1 MRKLRFWAV
10 ALSALALAAPAAAQ
24 SSNKGEEFV
33 EAVRKSDGNK
43 VTELLAG
50 NSNSGLVNSRSFDG
64 ETALTIALA
73 RSDED
78 WTGFLLNNGADPNLA
93 AKSSDTPLIIAAR
106 VGFFDAVG
114 WLLGL
119 GAKVDVANRSGE
131 TALIVAVQARQ
142 PQVVRLLLNAGADP
156 DRTDNVAG
164 FSARDYAKRDPRARD
179 VLKLIEAKKASPKG

>member
-10 ALSALALAAPAAAQ
+10 ALSALALTAPAAAQ
-24 SSNKGEEFV
+24 STNKGEEFV
-33 EAVRKSDGNK
+33 EAVRQSDGNK

-50 NSNSGLVNSRSFDG
+50 NGKSGLVNARSFDG

-119 GAKVDVANRSGE
+119 GARVDVANRSGE

-142 PQVVRLLLNAGADP
+142 PQVVRILLNAGADP

>member
-1 MRKLRFWAV
+1 MRNLRIWAALLPLLAV
-10 ALSALALAAPAAAQ
+10 AEPAIAQ
-24 SSNKGEEFV
+24 QGNSGEQFV
-33 EAVRKSDGNK
+33 EAVRKSDGDT
-43 VTELLAG
+43 VTALLAG
-50 NSNSGLVNSRSFDG
+50 SGKIGIVNSRGYDG

-93 AKSSDTPLIIAAR
+93 GKNGETPLIIAAR

-119 GAKVDVANRSGE
+119 HAKVDATNRSGE
-131 TALIVAVQARQ
+131 TALILAVQARQ
-142 PQVVRLLLNAGADP
+142 QQVVRLLLNAGADP
-156 DRTDNVAG
+156 DKTDNNAG

-179 VLKLIEAKKASPKG
+179 ILKLIEAKRPAPTR